1 VDETDVTGTRG
12 PTGGYSERAAE
23 SIATGDHD
31 AAAIGGHGGAATV
44 GDDTQTGWS
53 GSP

>member
-1 VDETDVTGTRG
+1 MDETDVTGTRG
-12 PTGGYSERAAE
+12 PTDGYSERATE

-31 AAAIGGHGGAATV
+31 AAAIGGHDGAAAV